1 MTEQSIQ
8 RKSAFKKL
16 RLSIHDQ
23 YDLNYDQRG
32 SDILIV
38 VFSPNPKATLRK
50 YPFSHDCLYV
60 ADRRLQYYTRNPGR
74 QTMVLHGFLHRCGY
88 RKVAFIGSSKGGAG
102 ALLWSSLISRWE
114 RSFEL
119 FCLAFSP
126 QTLLYP
132 FNENLVS
139 LPSYVN
145 NMRSL
150 EGEPVTRANFE
161 AYGDIPKVLTARAV
175 PTLVTY
181 SERNKMDR
189 VEAERLAGIERVQL
203 NPINLA
209 FHGSITPFV
218 INLGNN
224 QEVEKLALKL
234 YADAEHDADLRAMLP
249 VNKGDFATIFSGL
262 NCPSLSEMIDQF
274 CSISS
279 VKSDQPEMVA
289 SECSAQA

>member
-1 MTEQSIQ
+1 MTEQGMQ
-8 RKSAFKKL
+8 RKAAFKKL

-32 SDILIV
+32 SECLIV
-38 VFSPNPKATLRK
+38 VFSPNPRATLRK
-50 YPFSHDCLYV
+50 YPFGHDCLYV

-74 QTMVLHGFLHRCGY
+74 QTMVLHGFIERCGY
-88 RKVAFIGSSKGGAG
+88 KKVAFVGSSKGGAG
-102 ALLWSSLISRWE
+102 ALLWSSLISKWE

-126 QTLLYP
+126 QTLLFP

-150 EGEPVTRANFE
+150 EGDPGAKANFE
-161 AYGDIPKVLTARAV
+161 VYGDIPKVLSAHSA

-181 SERNKMDR
+181 SARNRMDR
-189 VEAERLAGIERVQL
+189 VEAERLSDVEHVQL
-203 NPINLA
+203 NPIDIA

-224 QEVEKLALKL
+224 QEVEKLATKL
-234 YADAEHDADLRAMLP
+234 YTDAEHDADLRAMLP
-249 VNKGDFATIFSGL
+249 PDRANFTTIFAGL
-262 NCPSLSEMIDQF
+262 NCPSLNDQIDQF
-274 CSISS
+274 CQFSAPEAETS
-279 VKSDQPEMVA
+279 EMVV
-289 SECSAQA
+289 SERSA

>member
-1 MTEQSIQ
+1 VTEQRVQ
-8 RKSAFKKL
+8 KSLAFKKL
-16 RLSIHDQ
+16 RLAIHDQ
-23 YDLNYDQRG
+23 YDLNYDDRG
-32 SDILIV
+32 SEALIV
-38 VFSPNPKATLRK
+38 VFSPNPRATLRK
-50 YPFSHDCLYV
+50 YPFAHDCLYV
-60 ADRRLQYYTRNPGR
+60 ADRKLQYYTRNPGR
-74 QTMVLHGFLHRCGY
+74 QTMTLHGFIQRCGY
-88 RKVAFIGSSKGGAG
+88 RKVAFVGSSKGGAG

-119 FCLAFSP
+119 FSLAFSP

-150 EGEPVTRANFE
+150 EGEPATRANFE

-181 SERNKMDR
+181 SEQNKMDR
-189 VEAERLAGIERVQL
+189 VEAERLAGIEHVQL

-218 INLGNN
+218 IDLGNN
-224 QEVEKLALKL
+224 QEVEKLASKL
-234 YADAEHDADLRAMLP
+234 YADAEHDADLKAMLP
-249 VNKGDFATIFSGL
+249 ANKGDFATIFSGL
-262 NCPSLSEMIDQF
+262 NCPSLTELIDEF

-279 VKSDQPEMVA
+279 VKVDQSDIVA
-289 SECSAQA
+289 SECSA